1 MKILKK
7 LKEIIEHSDG
17 EEFILDLNDLSNE
30 DYIKALYFLSGL
42 TYKNGSLTKLKNKV
56 YRISI

>member
-17 EEFILDLNDLSNE
+17 EEFVLDLNDFSNE
-30 DYIKALYFLSGL
+30 DYIKPLNIAI
-42 TYKNGSLTKLKNKV
+42 
-56 YRISI
+56 IS

>member
-1 MKILKK
+1 MKILKN

-17 EEFILDLNDLSNE
+17 EEFVLDLNDLSNE
-30 DYIKALYFLSGL
+30 DYIKALYFFSGL